1 MRRGEKFFRGGEK
14 LLRRGEKFLR
24 RSAKCFARL
33 TDAGL
38 MVHRIDRIEDT
49 RKRKSYFMMNMSLV
63 ILSVL
68 MSVTM
73 MMTMVVGLIF

>member
-14 LLRRGEKFLR
+14 LLRRVEKFLR

-49 RKRKSYFMMNMSLV
+49 RKRKSYSRLKICLLLCEHSKKLV
-63 ILSVL
+63 C
-68 MSVTM
+68 
-73 MMTMVVGLIF
+73 GCQ